1 MAAAARLNEMEVFP
15 EAHEKGPRRARHW
28 LHCAASG
35 RANARN
41 HSHSFLLLP
50 RKCAWNGA
58 GNEPHFRVRV
68 AAASPPCAD
77 VPGAWPW
84 DGRGVRTGQNREKEN
99 TFFNKNKIR
108 CVKSCL
114 QQLKCIVKILY
125 MGTEEAGGGVYGW
138 GVWHRSRFHPVFL
151 VSGRKEN
158 PQQKFHAQKN
168 KKKQIII
175 IIKITKSTD
184 ANHAAKP

>member
-1 MAAAARLNEMEVFP
+1 MQRRKKGRKRGDVSLKVGKKKNPPRQRRLVAAAARLNELEVFP

-35 RANARN
+35 RANACN
-41 HSHSFLLLP
+41 HSHFYLLSP
-50 RKCAWNGA
+50 RKCACNGA
-58 GNEPHFRVRV
+58 GNETRLRVRV

-84 DGRGVRTGQNREKEN
+84 DGRGVKTGQNREKEN

-125 MGTEEAGGGVYGW
+125 MGTEEAGGGVEGC
-138 GVWHRSRFHPVFL
+138 GVGGEGFGTSRGSILQSF
-151 VSGRKEN
+151 
-158 PQQKFHAQKN
+158 
-168 KKKQIII
+168 
-175 IIKITKSTD
+175 
-184 ANHAAKP
+184 